1 MGSDESDMPDSL
13 APTGDACHWDI
24 RSQGE
29 NDNALAGNSRRV
41 DGHSGP
47 ERPSPGDDLG
57 PRSEPGRMDAH
68 LRAGV
73 AIYNAGGHHAA
84 HDAWEDHWL
93 GLEPGTDDERFLHGL
108 IQFTAAVYHARNRN
122 WSGATGLA
130 DSACEYLVDL
140 PAGYREVNVREVRAY
155 LSVLG
160 ADPELVERRQPL
172 DLTHRG
178 EVLGLA
184 DLGFEATAVA
194 ADVLAEEAGYD
205 ESVAERAIEYARA
218 DLDDG
223 RSESPFVTLL
233 FDFVRKP
240 GNRGIVFQRLSEHTG
255 RRADREADIEGLFE

>member
-1 MGSDESDMPDSL
+1 
-13 APTGDACHWDI
+13 
-24 RSQGE
+24 
-29 NDNALAGNSRRV
+29 
-41 DGHSGP
+41 
-47 ERPSPGDDLG
+47 
-57 PRSEPGRMDAH
+57 MDAH

-160 ADPELVERRQPL
+160 A
-172 DLTHRG
+172 
-178 EVLGLA
+178 
-184 DLGFEATAVA
+184 
-194 ADVLAEEAGYD
+194 EAGYD